1 MISAS
6 HNTNPARYHGIVDTH
21 AHMDDPCFRDH
32 LAEVLASEQAKG
44 VEMIIQSGSELLSS
58 QRSVEM
64 ASRYDCIAASVGVY
78 PDEVLGLPKDYL
90 EQLRELAYRPGVVAI
105 GEIGM
110 DRGFPGHPPMEPQE
124 RVFREQMDL
133 ARELQL
139 PVVIHD
145 WDADEEVLQVLRDYP
160 QLHGAIHRI
169 FSELS
174 YARQFLEM
182 GLYMGVG
189 PQVTYPNSDKLVNLV
204 REMPLDRLLLETD
217 APFLPTHGLEGQ
229 KALPSMIADVADK
242 IAAIRSDCTPQE
254 VIDIARANAI
264 RLYRLPL

>member
-1 MISAS
+1 MNHNQTAS
-6 HNTNPARYHGIVDTH
+6 SARYHGIIDTH

-32 LAEVLASEQAKG
+32 IEEVLASEQQNG
-44 VEMIIQSGSELLSS
+44 VEMIIQSGSEIASS
-58 QRSVEM
+58 KRSVEL
-64 ASRYDCIAASVGVY
+64 ACRFDSVVASVGVY
-78 PDEVLGLPKDYL
+78 PDEVLNAPEDYL
-90 EQLRELAYRPGVVAI
+90 EQIRMMACHPRVVAI

-124 RVFREQMDL
+124 CVFRAQLDL

-145 WDADEEVLQVLRDYP
+145 WDADEDVLRVLRDYP
-160 QLHGAIHRI
+160 QITGAIHRI

-182 GLYMGVG
+182 GLYMGIG
-189 PQVTYPNSDKLVNLV
+189 PQITYPNSEKLVDLV

-229 KALPSMIADVADK
+229 HALPSMIADVADK
-242 IAAIRSDCTPQE
+242 IAVIRKDITPQE
-254 VIDIARANAI
+254 VIDTARANAI
-264 RLYRLPL
+264 RLYHLPL

>member
-1 MISAS
+1 MNSAFR
-6 HNTNPARYHGIVDTH
+6 NINPARYHGIIDTH

-32 LAEVLASEQAKG
+32 LDEVLSSEREKG

-58 QRSVEM
+58 RRSVEM
-64 ASRYDCIAASVGVY
+64 ASRYGCIVASVGVY
-78 PDEVLGLPKDYL
+78 PDEVLGLPEDYL
-90 EQLRELAYRPGVVAI
+90 EQIRELACLPGVVAI

-124 RVFREQMDL
+124 RVFREQLDL

-139 PVVIHD
+139 PVVVHD
-145 WDADEEVLQVLRDYP
+145 WDADEDVLHVLRDYP
-160 QLHGAIHRI
+160 QIRGAIHRI
-169 FSELS
+169 FSELP
-174 YARQFLEM
+174 YAREFLEM

-189 PQVTYPNSDKLVNLV
+189 PQVTYPDSEKLVDLV

-217 APFLPTHGLEGQ
+217 APFLPTHGQEGQ
-229 KALPSMIADVADK
+229 KALPSMIADVTDK